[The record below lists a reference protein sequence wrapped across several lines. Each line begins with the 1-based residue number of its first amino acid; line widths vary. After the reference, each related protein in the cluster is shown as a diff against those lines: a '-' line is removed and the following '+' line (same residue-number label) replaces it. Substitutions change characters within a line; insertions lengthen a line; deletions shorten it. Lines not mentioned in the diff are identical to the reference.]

1 MHISIPKDSACE
13 ILNFTPVNPLIS
25 KCQIKVCYVGDTPN
39 RNGSIITK
47 ETARKIGASLPGAPI
62 VGFYNEKTED
72 FEEHNKVIDISNGR
86 FDIKDTTQA
95 YGFVSMDAPVW
106 FQKFLDDGVEHEYL
120 MTEGYLWTEVFPET
134 KRILEH
140 GNNQSMELDEKTLKG
155 SWTTDD
161 NNLPEF
167 FIINEALISKLC
179 ILGENVEPCFEGAG
193 IAATFSFDEDFK
205 MNLFSKIEELKT
217 IISKGGFAQ
226 MDEENKVVT
235 PEENDSSIVAE
246 TEDVEFKKKKE
257 DEEEPVEEKEEKE
270 EPKDDDD
277 KSDSDS
283 ESDSKEEK
291 DDEDDDDK
299 KKKKKYSLDEIP
311 EYAELAVKYAQLQK
325 DYDALNN
332 EVAPLREFKAAAEK
346 AEKQAMIDSFYM
358 LSDEDKQDC
367 VEHINEYSLDDIEA
381 KLAIICV
388 RNKVS
393 FSLDD
398 DKTENSQQL
407 NYNLNNNE
415 DDNSDSAPA
424 WIKAVRATAKDM
436 Q

>member
-1 MHISIPKDSACE
+1 MHISIPKDSTCE
-13 ILNFTPVNPLIS
+13 MLNFTPVNPLIS
-25 KCQIKVCYVGDTPN
+25 KCQIKVCYVGEEPN

-47 ETARKIGASLPGAPI
+47 EVAKQIGASLPGSPI
-62 VGFYNEKTED
+62 VGFYNEQTGD

-86 FDIKDTTQA
+86 FDIKDTTSA

-106 FQKFLDDGVEHEYL
+106 FQKFMDDGVEHEYL
-120 MTEGYLWTEVFPET
+120 LTEGYLWTSVFPET
-134 KRILEH
+134 KRILEN
-140 GNNQSMELDEKTLKG
+140 GNNQSMELDEHSLKG
-155 SWTTDD
+155 SWTTDE
-161 NNLPEF
+161 NNFPEF

-179 ILGENVEPCFEGAG
+179 ILGENVEPCFEGAR
-193 IAATFSFDEDFK
+193 IAAQFSFDDNFK
-205 MNLFSKIEELKT
+205 QNLFSKIEELKT

-226 MDEENKVVT
+226 MDEENKVVN
-235 PEENDSSIVAE
+235 PADEESPAVLPD
-246 TEDVEFKKKKE
+246 EDTEFKKKKE
-257 DEEEPVEEKEEKE
+257 DEDEAAEDEKKE
-270 EPKDDDD
+270 EPKDDD
-277 KSDSDS
+277 KSASDSD
-283 ESDSKEEK
+283 DKADAEEAE
-291 DDEDDDDK
+291 EDDDEK

-311 EYAELAVKYAQLQK
+311 EYAELAVKYAQLEK
-325 DYDALNN
+325 DYETLKN
-332 EVAPLREFKAAAEK
+332 EVAPLREFKANAEK

-358 LSDEDKQDC
+358 LSDEDKADC
-367 VEHINEYSLDDIEA
+367 VQHIDEYSLDDIEA

-398 DKTENSQQL
+398 DKTDDSQKM
-407 NYNLNNNE
+407 NYNLNNE

>member
-47 ETARKIGASLPGAPI
+47 EVAKQIGASLPGAPI
-62 VGFYNEKTED
+62 VGFYNKQTED

-134 KRILEH
+134 KRILQH

-179 ILGENVEPCFEGAG
+179 ILGENVEPCFEGAQ
-193 IAATFSFDEDFK
+193 ITATFSFDEDFK
-205 MNLFSKIEELKT
+205 ANLFSKIEELKT

-235 PEENDSSIVAE
+235 PEENDSSIAE
-246 TEDVEFKKKKE
+246 TDDTEFKKKK
-257 DEEEPVEEKEEKE
+257 DEEESAEEEEEKE
-270 EPKDDDD
+270 EPKDDD
-277 KSDSDS
+277 S
-283 ESDSKEEK
+283 ESKAD
-291 DDEDDDDK
+291 DADEDDDDDE

-332 EVAPLREFKAAAEK
+332 EIAPLREFKAAAEK

-358 LSDEDKQDC
+358 LSDEDKRDC
-367 VEHINEYSLDDIEA
+367 VDHIDEYSLDDIEA

-398 DKTENSQQL
+398 DKADDSQKL
-407 NYNLNNNE
+407 SYNLNND

>member
-1 MHISIPKDSACE
+1 MHISIPKDSTCE
-13 ILNFTPVNPLIS
+13 MLNFTPVNPLIS
-25 KCQIKVCYVGDTPN
+25 KCQIKVCYVGEEPN

-47 ETARKIGASLPGAPI
+47 EVAKQIGASLPGSPI
-62 VGFYNEKTED
+62 VGFYNEQTGD

-86 FDIKDTTQA
+86 FDIKDTTSA

-106 FQKFLDDGVEHEYL
+106 FQKFMDDGVEHEYL
-120 MTEGYLWTEVFPET
+120 LTEGYLWTSVFPET
-134 KRILEH
+134 KRILEN
-140 GNNQSMELDEKTLKG
+140 GNNQSMELDEHSLKG
-155 SWTTDD
+155 SWTTDE
-161 NNLPEF
+161 NNFPEF

-179 ILGENVEPCFEGAG
+179 ILGENVEPCFEGAR
-193 IAATFSFDEDFK
+193 IAAQFSFDDNFK
-205 MNLFSKIEELKT
+205 QNLFSKIEELKT

-226 MDEENKVVT
+226 MDEENKVVN
-235 PEENDSSIVAE
+235 PADEESPAVLPD
-246 TEDVEFKKKKE
+246 EDTEFKKKKE
-257 DEEEPVEEKEEKE
+257 DEDEAAEDEKKE
-270 EPKDDDD
+270 EPKDDDKSASDPDD
-277 KSDSDS
+277 KADA
-283 ESDSKEEK
+283 EEAE
-291 DDEDDDDK
+291 EDDDEK

-311 EYAELAVKYAQLQK
+311 EYAELAVKYAQLEK
-325 DYDALNN
+325 DYETLKN
-332 EVAPLREFKAAAEK
+332 EVAPLREFKANAEK

-358 LSDEDKQDC
+358 LSDEDKADC
-367 VEHINEYSLDDIEA
+367 VQHIDEYSLDDIEA

-398 DKTENSQQL
+398 DNKTEDSQKM
-407 NYNLNNNE
+407 NYNLNNE

>member
-1 MHISIPKDSACE
+1 M
-13 ILNFTPVNPLIS
+13 LNFTPVNPLIS
-25 KCQIKVCYVGDTPN
+25 KCQIKVCYVGEEPN

-47 ETARKIGASLPGAPI
+47 EVAKQIGASLPGSPI
-62 VGFYNEKTED
+62 VGFYNEQTGD

-86 FDIKDTTQA
+86 FDIKDTTSA

-106 FQKFLDDGVEHEYL
+106 FQKFMDDGVEHEYL
-120 MTEGYLWTEVFPET
+120 LTEGYLWTSVFPET
-134 KRILEH
+134 KRILEN
-140 GNNQSMELDEKTLKG
+140 GNNQSMELDEHSLKG
-155 SWTTDD
+155 SWTTDE
-161 NNLPEF
+161 NNFPEF

-179 ILGENVEPCFEGAG
+179 ILGENVEPCFEGAR
-193 IAATFSFDEDFK
+193 IAAQFSFDDNFK
-205 MNLFSKIEELKT
+205 QNLFSKIEELKT

-226 MDEENKVVT
+226 MDEENKVVN
-235 PEENDSSIVAE
+235 PADEESPAVLPD
-246 TEDVEFKKKKE
+246 EDTEFKKKKE
-257 DEEEPVEEKEEKE
+257 DEDEAAEDEKKE
-270 EPKDDDD
+270 EPKDDD
-277 KSDSDS
+277 KSASDSD
-283 ESDSKEEK
+283 DKADAEEAE
-291 DDEDDDDK
+291 EDDDEK

-311 EYAELAVKYAQLQK
+311 EYAELAVKYAQLEK
-325 DYDALNN
+325 DYETLKN
-332 EVAPLREFKAAAEK
+332 EVAPLREFKANAEK

-358 LSDEDKQDC
+358 LSDEDKADC
-367 VEHINEYSLDDIEA
+367 VQHIDEYSLDDIEA

-398 DKTENSQQL
+398 DKTDDSQKM
-407 NYNLNNNE
+407 NYNLNNE

>member
-1 MHISIPKDSACE
+1 MHISIPKDSTCE
-13 ILNFTPVNPLIS
+13 MLNFTPVNPLIS
-25 KCQIKVCYVGDTPN
+25 KCQIKVCYVGEEPN

-47 ETARKIGASLPGAPI
+47 EVAKQIGASLPGSPI
-62 VGFYNEKTED
+62 VGFYNEQTGD

-86 FDIKDTTQA
+86 FDIKDTTSA

-106 FQKFLDDGVEHEYL
+106 FQKFMDDGVEHEYL
-120 MTEGYLWTEVFPET
+120 LTEGYLWTSVFPET
-134 KRILEH
+134 KRILEN
-140 GNNQSMELDEKTLKG
+140 GNNQSMELDEHSLKG
-155 SWTTDD
+155 SWTTDE
-161 NNLPEF
+161 NNFPEF

-179 ILGENVEPCFEGAG
+179 ILGENVEPCFEGAR
-193 IAATFSFDEDFK
+193 IAAQFSFDDNFK
-205 MNLFSKIEELKT
+205 QNLFSKIEELKT

-226 MDEENKVVT
+226 MDEENKVVN
-235 PEENDSSIVAE
+235 PADEESPAVLPD
-246 TEDVEFKKKKE
+246 EDTEFKKKKE
-257 DEEEPVEEKEEKE
+257 DEDEAAEDEKKE
-270 EPKDDDD
+270 EPKDDD
-277 KSDSDS
+277 KSASDSD
-283 ESDSKEEK
+283 DKADAEEAE
-291 DDEDDDDK
+291 EDDDEK

-311 EYAELAVKYAQLQK
+311 EYAELAVKYAQLEK
-325 DYDALNN
+325 DYETLKN
-332 EVAPLREFKAAAEK
+332 EVAPLREFKANAEK

-358 LSDEDKQDC
+358 LSDEDKADC
-367 VEHINEYSLDDIEA
+367 VQHIDEYSLDDIEA

-398 DKTENSQQL
+398 DKPDDSHKM
-407 NYNLNNNE
+407 NYNLNNE